1 MTDAMFLGFV
11 TLIALSFMILYSIVL
26 MMSELN
32 NSSFKKHSRS
42 YLANK
47 RKGRER

>member
-32 NSSFKKHSRS
+32 DSSFKRHRKS

-47 RKGRER
+47 RKGR